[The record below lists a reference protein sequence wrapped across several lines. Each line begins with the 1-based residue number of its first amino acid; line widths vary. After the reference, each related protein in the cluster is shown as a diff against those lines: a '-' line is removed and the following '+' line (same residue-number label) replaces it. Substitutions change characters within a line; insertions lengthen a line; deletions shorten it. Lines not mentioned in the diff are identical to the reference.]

1 MMSTRFTTT
10 WKSEI
15 QAPCA
20 LLLSGNTYD
29 SARRSFL
36 CRHPIEEIVI
46 SGERAEHR
54 SHKGVKKLEGVN
66 PWEALKRL
74 ITLTRDDAVPE
85 WVGYFAY
92 EMGAFADYDRPMPY
106 IGGNL
111 PDARFVR
118 YANVIEYDH
127 HDDHEKEYVRSA
139 VTEIL
144 PYDERTSVT
153 DSLTCIRQLANRQ
166 DYKNNIEAAKEL
178 IRLGEVYQV
187 NLSQQVICQGS
198 YDPAAFFIKLHEHN
212 PAPFSAYL
220 NYGTQVVVSSSPE
233 RFLSCTGGTLETR
246 PIKGTMPRGVTPE
259 EDRQNMHQL
268 LRSEKE
274 RSELLMITDLMRN
287 DLAKISIPGT
297 VATEKI
303 WQCEAYTN
311 VFHLLSIITSVLEPS
326 VHPVD
331 AVRSCFPA
339 GSITGCPKLRSMEV
353 IAAIEKRRRGIYTG
367 AIGYFAGNGD
377 FDFNVAI
384 RTLSCSRDQVDL
396 QLGGAVVI
404 DSDPDKEYDETL
416 YKGESLF
423 KALGCC
429 I

>member
-1 MMSTRFTTT
+1 
-10 WKSEI
+10 
-15 QAPCA
+15 
-20 LLLSGNTYD
+20 
-29 SARRSFL
+29 
-36 CRHPIEEIVI
+36 
-46 SGERAEHR
+46 
-54 SHKGVKKLEGVN
+54 
-66 PWEALKRL
+66 
-74 ITLTRDDAVPE
+74 
-85 WVGYFAY
+85 
-92 EMGAFADYDRPMPY
+92 
-106 IGGNL
+106 
-111 PDARFVR
+111 
-118 YANVIEYDH
+118 
-127 HDDHEKEYVRSA
+127 
-139 VTEIL
+139 
-144 PYDERTSVT
+144 
-153 DSLTCIRQLANRQ
+153 
-166 DYKNNIEAAKEL
+166 
-178 IRLGEVYQV
+178 
-187 NLSQQVICQGS
+187 
-198 YDPAAFFIKLHEHN
+198 
-212 PAPFSAYL
+212 
-220 NYGTQVVVSSSPE
+220 
-233 RFLSCTGGTLETR
+233 GTLETR

-268 LRSEKE
+268 LQSEKE

-311 VFHLLSIITSVLEPS
+311 VFHLLSIITSALEPS

-339 GSITGCPKLRSMEV
+339 GSITGCPKLRSMEA